1 MSARNQDQEFER
13 YLRGDAAVSR
23 AYRAAADSEPP
34 AHLDRA
40 IQAAARRAVGGRPRA
55 AFSPFGRRW
64 LGPATAAAAVLVLS
78 VGLVTF
84 LSREGVPLSPGD
96 TTKGLPAE
104 TADQREA
111 TRPEALGVGQAPSAS
126 RRTATAESKQVPAKA
141 RETAAAEVRKRNEA
155 ASVTESQRTPVGA
168 DEVAA
173 SKARKA
179 GSETEATTAV
189 PARPSGDVQG
199 STSPGAR
206 GSAVAP
212 RGDVQGST
220 SPGAR
225 GSAVAPRGDV
235 QGSTSPGARG
245 SAPASRELAAAAVT
259 PTSPAATTLAD
270 VLSVSTSGAPGA
282 YQFAV
287 TVGSADAGCQLYADW
302 WEVLAEDGR
311 LLYRRVLLH
320 SHVDE
325 QPFTRSGGPVPIG
338 LDTVVWVRAHMH
350 PAGYGGTAMRGSA
363 RTGFRPAALPAD
375 FSASLAQQAPLPDGC
390 DF

>member
-225 GSAVAPRGDV
+225 GSA
-235 QGSTSPGARG
+235 
-245 SAPASRELAAAAVT
+245 PASRELAAAAVT

>member
-1 MSARNQDQEFER
+1 
-13 YLRGDAAVSR
+13 
-23 AYRAAADSEPP
+23 
-34 AHLDRA
+34 
-40 IQAAARRAVGGRPRA
+40 
-55 AFSPFGRRW
+55 
-64 LGPATAAAAVLVLS
+64 
-78 VGLVTF
+78 
-84 LSREGVPLSPGD
+84 
-96 TTKGLPAE
+96 
-104 TADQREA
+104 
-111 TRPEALGVGQAPSAS
+111 
-126 RRTATAESKQVPAKA
+126 
-141 RETAAAEVRKRNEA
+141 
-155 ASVTESQRTPVGA
+155 
-168 DEVAA
+168 
-173 SKARKA
+173 
-179 GSETEATTAV
+179 
-189 PARPSGDVQG
+189 
-199 STSPGAR
+199 
-206 GSAVAP
+206 
-212 RGDVQGST
+212 
-220 SPGAR
+220 
-225 GSAVAPRGDV
+225 
-235 QGSTSPGARG
+235 
-245 SAPASRELAAAAVT
+245 VT